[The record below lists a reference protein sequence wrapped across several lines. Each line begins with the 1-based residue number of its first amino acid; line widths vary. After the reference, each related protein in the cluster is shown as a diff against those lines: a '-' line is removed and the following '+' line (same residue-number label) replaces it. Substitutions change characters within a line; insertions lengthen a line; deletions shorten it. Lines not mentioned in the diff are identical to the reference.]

1 MKFKHL
7 AKSGLDNRAAE
18 NIVVW
23 LKAIVQYAT
32 AASAVRPQLERVKR
46 WQLVHDAKEKELHK
60 VEKLLAKADQT
71 VADLCA
77 DANAALRDLD
87 ASTANMRMLKT
98 RVDNVNTVLRGLAG
112 DAARW
117 KSELAYL
124 WTGHTSEWA
133 VTSVERM
140 LSGNGA
146 PLEGESSSGS
156 GSTKGSKKGSPSG
169 SPKKEKKSA
178 KGKKAKSANKAK
190 KEEEAAAAA
199 AKDAAERGAQ
209 GGDASAATSAEEK
222 EKTLAAAAAAAKV
235 EKDPLGKF
243 IATFSPWLVPAL
255 LRDTVL
261 EASDG
266 LGAGG
271 AEHSGAAKGTK
282 EESVAPKWSDD
293 DADGT
298 KGAAAALR
306 LTMCVAR
313 VSAVGDAAAA
323 AVLLSYGGALPAA
336 QRARLAHCAHARL
349 AQSGVPFTRALLG
362 ERGDAVADEPVRLL
376 TAMFA
381 QDAGIGIAGAF
392 ADGALAHAE
401 GVRASDAAFAK
412 RAAAM
417 LEVRMAAAKAGGEA
431 IDAAGRDRSGSTSP
445 RSPGRGAAAMADD
458 GDEQRLGFNDAA
470 ADSSGGETL
479 VLKGLG
485 TRRWSAVA
493 TGLLDGEGESPLD
506 QTSAALAMCS
516 VKPALILDLEGR
528 ALAWLK
534 RTGGRCVG
542 AKGAGVGGVR
552 AECTPSSVGLGEREG
567 GRGDGSSRSS
577 AQLKNDARRVIVA
590 DVYDSKIQ
598 THLESA
604 LTLGSTLVVVIG
616 ADRSGAGERREETR
630 PLLPTATQVDRTR
643 EWGVAWGAHH
653 GVRRALLD
661 PGVSAVVGADPA
673 DSRSALANGG
683 PARRQ
688 GSVGAEGAVH
698 PMLLATLRHAMQ
710 RHRGGS
716 AARAVRLEGNLS
728 VEVHPHFRIFL
739 VAESRNPFV
748 PDSFRELVNIVR
760 VEDDAAPTSLMLQ
773 HACAAAFPWIEEQ
786 RSDAAGILSK
796 EVS

>member
-1 MKFKHL
+1 
-7 AKSGLDNRAAE
+7 
-18 NIVVW
+18 
-23 LKAIVQYAT
+23 
-32 AASAVRPQLERVKR
+32 
-46 WQLVHDAKEKELHK
+46 
-60 VEKLLAKADQT
+60 
-71 VADLCA
+71 
-77 DANAALRDLD
+77 
-87 ASTANMRMLKT
+87 
-98 RVDNVNTVLRGLAG
+98 
-112 DAARW
+112 
-117 KSELAYL
+117 
-124 WTGHTSEWA
+124 
-133 VTSVERM
+133 M

-146 PLEGESSSGS
+146 PLESEGSGS
-156 GSTKGSKKGSPSG
+156 GKGSKKGSPSG

-178 KGKKAKSANKAK
+178 KGKKAKSATKAK
-190 KEEEAAAAA
+190 KEEDAGAA
-199 AKDAAERGAQ
+199 AKEVAESGAQ
-209 GGDASAATSAEEK
+209 GGDASAASSAEEK
-222 EKTLAAAAAAAKV
+222 EKALAALTAAAKV

-243 IATFSPWLVPAL
+243 IATFSQWLVPAL

-261 EASDG
+261 ETSDG
-266 LGAGG
+266 LGADG
-271 AEHSGAAKGTK
+271 AERSDAAGVAT
-282 EESVAPKWSDD
+282 EESVAPKWSDG

-336 QRARLAHCAHARL
+336 QRARLARCAHARL
-349 AQSGVPFTRALLG
+349 SQSGVPFTRALLG
-362 ERGDAVADEPVRLL
+362 ERGDAAADEPERLL
-376 TAMFA
+376 MAMFA
-381 QDAGIGIAGAF
+381 QDAGVSIAGAF

-401 GVRASDAAFAK
+401 GVRASDTAFAK

-431 IDAAGRDRSGSTSP
+431 FGVVGRDGSGSTSP
-445 RSPGRGAAAMADD
+445 RSPGRGAAPTADD
-458 GDEQRLGFNDAA
+458 GDEQLLGFEDAE
-470 ADSSGGETL
+470 ADASGGKALTL
-479 VLKGLG
+479 MSLG
-485 TRRWSAVA
+485 ARRWSAIA

-516 VKPALILDLEGR
+516 VKPALILDHEGR

-542 AKGAGVGGVR
+542 ANGAGVGGVR
-552 AECTPSSVGLGEREG
+552 AESAPSSA
-567 GRGDGSSRSS
+567 GRGASERGYASFTKQRTSD
-577 AQLKNDARRVIVA
+577 DARCVIVA
-590 DVYDSKIQ
+590 NVYDSRIQ

-604 LTLGSTLVVVIG
+604 LTSGATLVVVIG
-616 ADRSGAGERREETR
+616 ADRSGAGERREEPR
-630 PLLPTATQVDRTR
+630 PLLPTATQVDRIW
-643 EWGVAWGAHH
+643 EWGVAWGTHH
-653 GVRRALLD
+653 SVRRALLV

-673 DSRSALANGG
+673 DSRNALANGG

-688 GSVGAEGAVH
+688 GSVGAEGTVH

-710 RHRGGS
+710 RHRGGG

-728 VEVHPHFRIFL
+728 VEVHPHFRVFL

-786 RSDAAGILSK
+786 RSDATGILSK